1 MRFLAI
7 ETATSLQSVALMDD
21 EMVLARADA
30 PAEGSHGRLLVPT
43 IDRLLADSKLSLSDL
58 SFSAVSIGPGS
69 FTGLR
74 VGLGTLMG
82 FRLAI
87 DLPIVE
93 VPTLE
98 ALAWNVR
105 GERRPLCSML
115 KARTG
120 ELYWALFQW
129 QPTGELCRLCD
140 DRVGSWQAWVDSL
153 TGPTVLVGEGW
164 QLNRGEL
171 RQAGAERAGWM
182 IDAPADAMTASAVS
196 VGLLAR
202 VRWTK
207 GEVTKPGAAPRYVQ
221 RAEAEVK
228 WAAKA
233 MANPEL

>member
-1 MRFLAI
+1 
-7 ETATSLQSVALMDD
+7 
-21 EMVLARADA
+21 
-30 PAEGSHGRLLVPT
+30 
-43 IDRLLADSKLSLSDL
+43 
-58 SFSAVSIGPGS
+58 
-69 FTGLR
+69 
-74 VGLGTLMG
+74 MG
-82 FRLAI
+82 FRLAL

-98 ALAWNVR
+98 ALAWNLR

-129 QPTGELCRLCD
+129 LPHGELRRLCD

-164 QLNRGEL
+164 RLNRGEL
-171 RQAGAERAGWM
+171 RKAGAERAGWM
-182 IDAPADAMTASAVS
+182 LEAPDDAMAASAVS

-202 VRWTK
+202 VKWAK
-207 GEVTKPGAAPRYVQ
+207 GEVAKAGAAPHYVQ

-228 WAAKA
+228 WAARTR
-233 MANPEL
+233 ANAER